1 MLMLTSALT
10 AYGYAW
16 MGHTRINDTFIVA
29 MLRSFIVFVDVGM
42 FLSMGYM
49 IDFKR
54 GVVIG
59 YVYKVLAFL
68 QAKEIATASEVDFV
82 IGTVGKAFGLV
93 LYYKVTLFLIIYTAS
108 YIVEIDHEE
117 AII

>member
-1 MLMLTSALT
+1 MVTSALT
-10 AYGYAW
+10 AYGYVW
-16 MGHTRINDTFIVA
+16 MGHTRINDTFIVT

-42 FLSMGYM
+42 FLAVGYM

-68 QAKEIATASEVDFV
+68 QAKESSTVSEVDFM
-82 IGTVGKAFGLV
+82 IGTAGKAFGLV
-93 LYYKVTLFLIIYTAS
+93 LYYKLTLFLIVYTAS
-108 YIVEIDHEE
+108 YIVENDHE
-117 AII
+117 